1 MGKYAIV
8 KDGKVINT
16 VEAEP
21 EFAEKEGWVS
31 FTDYGDDGHAIS
43 QSISLYVDGKF
54 LKAPLPEMPLDI
66 KWQNIRIKRD
76 NLLNASDINVLP
88 DRWYAMSDATQQAWI
103 TYRQELRNLPETY
116 GSPTGNTDLI
126 VWPTKPN

>member
-21 EFAEKEGWVS
+21 EFAEKEGWIS

-43 QSISLYVDGKF
+43 QGISLYVDGKYS
-54 LKAPLPEMPLDI
+54 KAPLPEIPLDI
-66 KWQNIRIKRD
+66 KWQGMRIKRD
-76 NLLNASDINVLP
+76 TLLIASCGYKQALPIEINFLGFIRSTKRQMLADIAKLV
-88 DRWYAMSDATQQAWI
+88 
-103 TYRQELRNLPETY
+103 
-116 GSPTGNTDLI
+116 
-126 VWPTKPN
+126 